1 MPVGINQPSNQIKLT
16 NVSLVRMKKGAPSPA
31 KLHTTTT
38 NRVRTGKKRFE
49 IACYKNKVLEYRN
62 RIETDLSNVLQIENV
77 FLNVSK
83 GQVAP
88 KADLEKA
95 FPKKPLE
102 AIIID
107 ILENGELQVGE
118 KERNAELERTK
129 NEVIDIVAGK
139 LVDPKTKR
147 VYTSGMIEKALD
159 GLSSQA
165 ATAQQQ
171 GDKKEEDGDDKG
183 KAKELPK
190 WTGIVTTK
198 SAKSQA
204 LFAMKALI
212 AHQPIPVAR
221 MQMKLRITCPTS
233 VLKQA
238 AKVAPKAQA
247 AGDEKTTG
255 TVKDAILSFMEDIES
270 QDTVG
275 AEWEAVGL
283 VEPGA
288 FKGLNELIEGQTKG
302 RGNVEVL
309 EMAVGADD

>member
-1 MPVGINQPSNQIKLT
+1 M
-16 NVSLVRMKKGAPSPA
+16 
-31 KLHTTTT
+31 
-38 NRVRTGKKRFE
+38 
-49 IACYKNKVLEYRN
+49 
-62 RIETDLSNVLQIENV
+62 
-77 FLNVSK
+77 
-83 GQVAP
+83 
-88 KADLEKA
+88 
-95 FPKKPLE
+95 
-102 AIIID
+102 
-107 ILENGELQVGE
+107 QVGE

-129 NEVIDIVAGK
+129 NEVVDIVAGK

-147 VYTSGMIEKALD
+147 VYTTGMIEKALD

-165 ATAQQQ
+165 AAQQQ
-171 GDKKEEDGDDKG
+171 TEKTEAADNEDDKG
-183 KAKELPK
+183 KGKELPK

-233 VLKQA
+233 VLKQPL
-238 AKVAPKAQA
+238 KTVPKTPA
-247 AGDEKTTG
+247 AGEEKGSSG
-255 TVKDAILSFMEDIES
+255 TVKDAILGLMEKVDS
-270 QDTVG
+270 QDTLG

-288 FKGLNELIEGQTKG
+288 FKGLNELIESHTKG

>member
-16 NVSLVRMKKGAPSPA
+16 NVSLVRMKK
-31 KLHTTTT
+31 
-38 NRVRTGKKRFE
+38 GKKRFE

-95 FPKKPLE
+95 FPKKFLDD
-102 AIIID
+102 IIKD

-159 GLSSQA
+159 QLSSQA
-165 ATAQQQ
+165 ATQTQSA
-171 GDKKEEDGDDKG
+171 DKKEEDGEDKG
-183 KAKELPK
+183 KAKDLPK

-204 LFAMKALI
+204 LFAMKTLI

-221 MQMKLRITCPTS
+221 MQMKLRVTCPTS

-238 AKVAPKAQA
+238 AKTAPKAS
-247 AGDEKTTG
+247 DDKSSG
-255 TVKDAILSFMEDIES
+255 TVKDAILSFMENIES

-283 VEPGA
+283 VEPGT

>member
-1 MPVGINQPSNQIKLT
+1 MLT
-16 NVSLVRMKKGAPSPA
+16 LRA
-31 KLHTTTT
+31 
-38 NRVRTGKKRFE
+38 GKKRFE

-102 AIIID
+102 AIITD

-165 ATAQQQ
+165 AAAQSQ
-171 GDKKEEDGDDKG
+171 GEKKEGDSKEDGEDKG

-238 AKVAPKAQA
+238 AKVAPKTQ
-247 AGDEKTTG
+247 GSGEEKSSG
-255 TVKDAILSFMEDIES
+255 TVKDAILGLMEKIES
-270 QDTVG
+270 QDTAG
-275 AEWEAVGL
+275 SEWEAVGL

-288 FKGLNELIEGQTKG
+288 FKALNELIEGQTKG

>member
-1 MPVGINQPSNQIKLT
+1 
-16 NVSLVRMKKGAPSPA
+16 
-31 KLHTTTT
+31 
-38 NRVRTGKKRFE
+38 
-49 IACYKNKVLEYRN
+49 
-62 RIETDLSNVLQIENV
+62 
-77 FLNVSK
+77 
-83 GQVAP
+83 
-88 KADLEKA
+88 
-95 FPKKPLE
+95 
-102 AIIID
+102 
-107 ILENGELQVGE
+107 
-118 KERNAELERTK
+118 
-129 NEVIDIVAGK
+129 
-139 LVDPKTKR
+139 VDPKTKR

-165 ATAQQQ
+165 ASAQQQ
-171 GDKKEEDGDDKG
+171 GDKDKKDAESKEDSEEKG

-238 AKVAPKAQA
+238 AKMAPKAQA
-247 AGDEKTTG
+247 GGEDKASG
-255 TVKDAILSFMEDIES
+255 TVKDAILSLMENVES

>member
-1 MPVGINQPSNQIKLT
+1 
-16 NVSLVRMKKGAPSPA
+16 
-31 KLHTTTT
+31 
-38 NRVRTGKKRFE
+38 
-49 IACYKNKVLEYRN
+49 
-62 RIETDLSNVLQIENV
+62 
-77 FLNVSK
+77 
-83 GQVAP
+83 
-88 KADLEKA
+88 
-95 FPKKPLE
+95 
-102 AIIID
+102 
-107 ILENGELQVGE
+107 VGE

-159 GLSSQA
+159 GL
-165 ATAQQQ
+165 THL
-171 GDKKEEDGDDKG
+171 KEEEGEEKG
-183 KAKELPK
+183 KGKELPK
-190 WTGIVTTK
+190 WTGITTTK
-198 SAKSQA
+198 AAKSQA

-221 MQMKLRITCPTS
+221 MQMKLRISCPTS

-238 AKVAPKAQA
+238 AKTAPKAQA
-247 AGDEKTTG
+247 AEEKAASTATG
-255 TVKDAILSFMEDIES
+255 TVKDAILALMVSVES

>member
-1 MPVGINQPSNQIKLT
+1 
-16 NVSLVRMKKGAPSPA
+16 
-31 KLHTTTT
+31 
-38 NRVRTGKKRFE
+38 
-49 IACYKNKVLEYRN
+49 
-62 RIETDLSNVLQIENV
+62 
-77 FLNVSK
+77 
-83 GQVAP
+83 
-88 KADLEKA
+88 
-95 FPKKPLE
+95 
-102 AIIID
+102 
-107 ILENGELQVGE
+107 
-118 KERNAELERTK
+118 
-129 NEVIDIVAGK
+129 VAGK

-159 GLSSQA
+159 QLSSQA
-165 ATAQQQ
+165 ATAQHPAG
-171 GDKKEEDGDDKG
+171 GDKKDAENKEDGGEDKG

-221 MQMKLRITCPTS
+221 MQMKL
-233 VLKQA
+233 LKQA
-238 AKVAPKAQA
+238 AKTAPKAA
-247 AGDEKTTG
+247 AGEEKSAG
-255 TVKDAILSFMEDIES
+255 TVKDAILGLMENIES

-288 FKGLNELIEGQTKG
+288 FKALNELIEGQTKG

>member
-1 MPVGINQPSNQIKLT
+1 MPVNVFQPSNQIKLT
-16 NVSLVRMKKGAPSPA
+16 NVSLVRIKK
-31 KLHTTTT
+31 
-38 NRVRTGKKRFE
+38 GKKRFE
-49 IACYKNKVLEYRN
+49 IACYKNKVLEWRN
-62 RIETDLSNVLQIENV
+62 KIEKDLSNVLQIENV

-95 FPKKPLE
+95 FPKKTVE
-102 AIIID
+102 EIIID

-147 VYTSGMIEKALD
+147 VYTTGMIEKALD

-165 ATAQQQ
+165 AAQQS
-171 GDKKEEDGDDKG
+171 DHAEAGDDKA
-183 KAKELPK
+183 KAKDLPK

-238 AKVAPKAQA
+238 IKNAPKTP
-247 AGDEKTTG
+247 AGTDEKTSSG
-255 TVKDAILSFMEDIES
+255 TVKDAILGFMENIES
-270 QDTVG
+270 QDTIG

-288 FKGLNELIEGQTKG
+288 FKGLNEIIESQTKG

>member
-1 MPVGINQPSNQIKLT
+1 M
-16 NVSLVRMKKGAPSPA
+16 
-31 KLHTTTT
+31 
-38 NRVRTGKKRFE
+38 
-49 IACYKNKVLEYRN
+49 
-62 RIETDLSNVLQIENV
+62 LQIENV
-77 FLNVSK
+77 FFNVSK

-95 FPKKPLE
+95 FPKKSLND
-102 AIIID
+102 IIID

-159 GLSSQA
+159 GLSGQ
-165 ATAQQQ
+165 
-171 GDKKEEDGDDKG
+171 KEEKKDDEDGEKG
-183 KAKELPK
+183 KGKELPK

-238 AKVAPKAQA
+238 AKTAGPKAQA
-247 AGDEKTTG
+247 SSDENKSSG
-255 TVKDAILSFMEDIES
+255 TVKDAILAFMESVES

>member
-1 MPVGINQPSNQIKLT
+1 
-16 NVSLVRMKKGAPSPA
+16 VRMKK
-31 KLHTTTT
+31 
-38 NRVRTGKKRFE
+38 GKKRFE
-49 IACYKNKVLEYRN
+49 IACYKNKVLEWRN
-62 RIETDLSNVLQIENV
+62 KIEKDISNVLQIENV

-95 FPKKPLE
+95 FPKKSLE
-102 AIIID
+102 DIITD
-107 ILENGELQVGE
+107 ILDHGELQVGE

-147 VYTSGMIEKALD
+147 VYTTGMIEKALD
-159 GLSSQA
+159 QLSSAA
-165 ATAQQQ
+165 ATQQ
-171 GDKKEEDGDDKG
+171 GDKSENKEDGEDKG

-190 WTGIVTTK
+190 WSGIVTNK

-221 MQMKLRITCPTS
+221 MQMKLRVTCPTS

-238 AKVAPKAQA
+238 IKTAPKAQA
-247 AGDEKTTG
+247 GTEEKGTTG
-255 TVKDAILSFMEDIES
+255 TVKDAILGFMENIES
-270 QDTVG
+270 QETIG

>member
-1 MPVGINQPSNQIKLT
+1 
-16 NVSLVRMKKGAPSPA
+16 
-31 KLHTTTT
+31 
-38 NRVRTGKKRFE
+38 
-49 IACYKNKVLEYRN
+49 
-62 RIETDLSNVLQIENV
+62 
-77 FLNVSK
+77 
-83 GQVAP
+83 
-88 KADLEKA
+88 
-95 FPKKPLE
+95 
-102 AIIID
+102 
-107 ILENGELQVGE
+107 VGE

-147 VYTSGMIEKALD
+147 VYTTGMIEKALD
-159 GLSSQA
+159 QLSSAA
-165 ATAQQQ
+165 ATQQQ
-171 GDKKEEDGDDKG
+171 GDSKKEGEDAEDRG

-190 WTGIVTTK
+190 WTGIVTNK

-238 AKVAPKAQA
+238 IKTAPKAGA
-247 AGDEKTTG
+247 SAEEKGSTG
-255 TVKDAILSFMEDIES
+255 TVKDAILGFMEHIES
-270 QDTVG
+270 QDTLG

>member
-1 MPVGINQPSNQIKLT
+1 MPVGVFQPSNQIRLT
-16 NVSLVRMKKGAPSPA
+16 NVSLVRMKK
-31 KLHTTTT
+31 
-38 NRVRTGKKRFE
+38 GKKRFE
-49 IACYKNKVLEYRN
+49 IACYKNKVLEWRN
-62 RIETDLSNVLQIENV
+62 KIEKDLSNVLQIENV

-88 KADLEKA
+88 KSDLEKA
-95 FPKKPLE
+95 FPKKTVE
-102 AIIID
+102 EIITD

-147 VYTSGMIEKALD
+147 VYTTGMIEKALD

-165 ATAQQQ
+165 AAQQASEKS
-171 GDKKEEDGDDKG
+171 DNADAGDDKG

-238 AKVAPKAQA
+238 IKTAPKTP
-247 AGDEKTTG
+247 AGADDKASSG
-255 TVKDAILSFMEDIES
+255 TVKDAILGFMENIES
-270 QDTVG
+270 QDTLG

-288 FKGLNELIEGQTKG
+288 FKGLNELIESQTKG